1 MLFDEGENTVV
12 DEDNSVVLVS
22 LTTPQTKIYNSPAR
36 FRVVVAGRRFGK
48 TFLSIGELSRAALR
62 KPNANC
68 WYLAPTFRA
77 AKDIAWDM
85 LVNTMP
91 EELIAKRNESE
102 LTLKLIN
109 GSVISIKGGE
119 AYDNLRGRSLD
130 FVVLDEVADMR
141 PQVWTEVV
149 RPSLSD
155 RQGSALFIGTPK
167 GRNHFYDLWTTGAD
181 KQEGWAS
188 FQFTTLEGGNVPEEE
203 VTAAKRDLDERT
215 FKQEYLANF
224 VNYSGI
230 IYYNFDRTE
239 TVRKEYEEEGTLH
252 IGMDFNL
259 DPMSAVVAVKVGDTL
274 QIIDEIVIY
283 GSNTDEIVDEIK
295 HRYPDRRI
303 TVYPDPACR
312 QRKTS
317 AGGRTDL
324 SILQNAGFAV
334 KVRNS
339 HTAIR
344 DRINAVNARLLSADG
359 VRHLYVDPKCKQV
372 IKSLERQ
379 TYKEGTNQPD
389 KDSGFDHMN
398 DALGYLVDYLYPIKR
413 QYDITQPTR
422 WT

>member
-239 TVRKEYEEEGTLH
+239 TVRKEYEEEGSLH